1 MRSSSPLQQLIF
13 CHPRLSGSCI
23 DSHSSHVLVSTAK
36 VGHKTSHRWTACS
49 FLQAS
54 VPVGTRHSS
63 SLSLAHII
71 VTSVIFLGIAGTIT
85 RLGEQLM
92 PKFRETDFLM
102 HWVEKP
108 GIGIDAMDRITLRA
122 SEEMMAVDGF

>member
-1 MRSSSPLQQLIF
+1 MVRLFFFSSECIGWHSAQLFAFAGNINRDLSHF
-13 CHPRLSGSCI
+13 PR
-23 DSHSSHVLVSTAK
+23 D
-36 VGHKTSHRWTACS
+36 R
-49 FLQAS
+49 
-54 VPVGTRHSS
+54 
-63 SLSLAHII
+63 
-71 VTSVIFLGIAGTIT
+71 GTIT

-122 SEEMMAVDGF
+122 SEEMMAVDGVSELRLTHRSRDGRRRIGCPNFTNFG

>member
-1 MRSSSPLQQLIF
+1 MAL
-13 CHPRLSGSCI
+13 G
-23 DSHSSHVLVSTAK
+23 TA
-36 VGHKTSHRWTACS
+36 VRFRWAT
-49 FLQAS
+49 L
-54 VPVGTRHSS
+54 
-63 SLSLAHII
+63 I

-122 SEEMMAVDGF
+122 SEEMMAVDGVLNLAHTSVARRSPTKWLVPTSRNFG